1 MSTLLHAAAGPI
13 APAGDLHA
21 AELHAATELGLTPDQ
36 ANRLAGNCA
45 DYTARAGRHFERLVD
60 LGAQVQAAMSSPNI
74 KDPESRDAVASLM
87 EQRAQELRAL
97 ETFYLDFW

>member
-21 AELHAATELGLTPDQ
+21 AELHAAADLGLSPDQ
-36 ANRLAGNCA
+36 AGRLAANCA
-45 DYTARAGRHFERLVD
+45 DYTDRAGRHFERLVD
-60 LGAQVQAAMSSPNI
+60 LGAQVQALMLNPNI
-74 KDPESRDAVASLM
+74 KDAEAPDAVASLM